1 MRARVRPHG
10 CLTTPERANM
20 TGWVHIKESKTK
32 LHHQSNEEHNRL
44 QRLHIQTLHRDREDN
59 QCMSARSQECVLT
72 RFHKACKEK
81 GDSLPH
87 LPSLVK
93 QQATSS
99 RVISPLRNGSANDK
113 RMNPPTL
120 LASVICSQGDNLTW
134 LLVAFV
140 GARTGVTRVD
150 PKRCTTSLNHTP

>member
-1 MRARVRPHG
+1 
-10 CLTTPERANM
+10 M

-59 QCMSARSQECVLT
+59 QCMSARSQDCVLT

-81 GDSLPH
+81 GGL
-87 LPSLVK
+87 L
-93 QQATSS
+93 TS
-99 RVISPLRNGSANDK
+99 PPANGK
-113 RMNPPTL
+113 RINPPTL

-134 LLVAFV
+134 ILVV
-140 GARTGVTRVD
+140 
-150 PKRCTTSLNHTP
+150 L

>member
-32 LHHQSNEEHNRL
+32 LHHQSDDEHTRL

-72 RFHKACKEK
+72 RFHKARKEK
-81 GDSLPH
+81 GGLLTLP
-87 LPSLVK
+87 PQPCK
-93 QQATSS
+93 
-99 RVISPLRNGSANDK
+99 
-113 RMNPPTL
+113 
-120 LASVICSQGDNLTW
+120 
-134 LLVAFV
+134 
-140 GARTGVTRVD
+140 
-150 PKRCTTSLNHTP
+150 TTSNKLPYYVTITQWQNIWQKDKFPNAPSFGQLFTGR